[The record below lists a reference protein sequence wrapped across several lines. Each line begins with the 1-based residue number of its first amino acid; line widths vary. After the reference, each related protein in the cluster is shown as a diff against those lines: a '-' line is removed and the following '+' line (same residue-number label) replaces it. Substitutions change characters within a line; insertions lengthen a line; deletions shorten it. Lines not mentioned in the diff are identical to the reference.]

1 MAPRQYSM
9 QRRSEQVAQTRDRVV
24 EAATG
29 LFSER
34 GARGT
39 TMTEVARVADVSP
52 ATVLNHF
59 PTPDLLLEAVVEKFL
74 GQLPVPDET
83 IFHGTRSTTAR
94 LTALTEAMFAFF
106 NRTER
111 WFTLLGDELAEVPV
125 LARAQKSFWQTMRA
139 LYAKALTGNT
149 DPLLAQATAGLIHPA
164 TFSALKSTGM
174 SAKEAARIVA
184 ESLVHQ
190 ARRAAR

>member
-9 QRRSEQVAQTRDRVV
+9 GRRSEQVAQTRDRVID
-24 EAATG
+24 AAVR

-59 PTPDLLLEAVVEKFL
+59 ATPDLLLEAVVERL
-74 GQLPVPDET
+74 LTEVRVPDEKVFT
-83 IFHGTRSTTAR
+83 GTRSAFAR

-106 NRTER
+106 ERTER
-111 WFTLLGDELAEVPV
+111 WFTLLGDELTSVPA
-125 LARAQKSFWQTMRA
+125 LARAQKSFWEAIQALHARA
-139 LYAKALTGNT
+139 LAGNP
-149 DPLLAQATAGLIHPA
+149 DPLLAKAVAGLLHPA
-164 TFSALKSTGM
+164 TYSALKSTGM
-174 SAKEAARIVA
+174 SVDEAARVVS

-190 ARRAAR
+190 ARRASS

>member
-1 MAPRQYSM
+1 MR
-9 QRRSEQVAQTRDRVV
+9 RRSEQVAATRDRVV
-24 EAATG
+24 EAAMG

-59 PTPDLLLEAVVEKFL
+59 ATPDLLLEAVIDRLLTEL
-74 GQLPVPDET
+74 QIPDDL
-83 IFHGTRSTTAR
+83 IFTGTRSLSAR
-94 LTALTEAMFAFF
+94 ITALVPAMFAFF
-106 NRTER
+106 ERTEK
-111 WFTLLGDELAEVPV
+111 WFTLLGDELTSVPA
-125 LARAQKSFWQTMRA
+125 LASAQKSFWDTIHA
-139 LYAKALTGNT
+139 LYAQALAGNP
-149 DPLLAQATAGLIHPA
+149 DPLLAQAAVGLIHPA

-174 SAKEAARIVA
+174 SISEASRVVA

-190 ARRAAR
+190 ARRASR

>member
-1 MAPRQYSM
+1 MR
-9 QRRSEQVAQTRDRVV
+9 RRSEQVAQTRDRVV
-24 EAATG
+24 DAAMS

-59 PTPDLLLEAVVEKFL
+59 ATPDLLLEAVVSRLLTEIRI
-74 GQLPVPDET
+74 PDAS
-83 IFHGTRSTTAR
+83 IFAGARSTSAR
-94 LTALTEAMFAFF
+94 ITALVEAMFAFF
-106 NRTER
+106 ERTQR
-111 WFTLLGDELAEVPV
+111 WFTLLGDELTTVPV
-125 LARAQKSFWQTMRA
+125 LAAAQKSFWEAIHA
-139 LYAKALTGNT
+139 LHAQALAGNS
-149 DPLLAQATAGLIHPA
+149 DPLLARAAAGLIHPA

-174 SAKEAARIVA
+174 SVEDAARVVA

-190 ARRAAR
+190 ARRASR